1 MDAHDR
7 TARNSQTPLQLAK
20 FASKSCKLS
29 FKPVLIQQ
37 KSASRKH
44 FPVAGPAARPS
55 KKKKRADRAHRKP
68 LILVFPSIIVRAQPP
83 QASLARCGREAMHPS
98 KNATLSTRT
107 RTDASLC
114 KHFKENTTPRFGWA
128 SREGCVCARCA
139 YACPSVSRVSAVV
152 VFHR

>member
-55 KKKKRADRAHRKP
+55 KKKKK
-68 LILVFPSIIVRAQPP
+68 SGQGSS
-83 QASLARCGREAMHPS
+83 Q
-98 KNATLSTRT
+98 TLDPGLPIHHCPRT
-107 RTDASLC
+107 
-114 KHFKENTTPRFGWA
+114 TTPGELSSMRAGSHA
-128 SREGCVCARCA
+128 S
-139 YACPSVSRVSAVV
+139 
-152 VFHR
+152 